1 MHRLIIVVAA
11 GALLLVAATSVLAA
25 PTGEGPTATIQSAV
39 GLAGDL
45 LSDVLDELVS
55 AGTINQA
62 QADAIEKAVDDRRAE
77 LRAEREK
84 LREQMQTF
92 LEDGVLSADELAQL
106 PEDHPL
112 RNLDQ
117 YLEDG
122 QLTTDELRELRGV
135 GGFGRHGGFHG
146 PGSGDDGSSS
156 DTGDSTSSIVPSGTQ
171 S

>member
-1 MHRLIIVVAA
+1 MRRLIIVVAA

-25 PTGEGPTATIQSAV
+25 PTGAGPTSVVRSAV
-39 GLAGDL
+39 GLAGDV
-45 LSDVLDELVS
+45 LSDVLDELVT
-55 AGTINQA
+55 AGTITQS
-62 QADAIEKAVDDRRAE
+62 QADAIETAVDEKRAE
-77 LRAEREK
+77 LQAEREK

-92 LEDGVLSADELAQL
+92 LEDGVITADELAQL

-122 QLTTDELRELRGV
+122 QLTADELRELRGV
-135 GGFGRHGGFHG
+135 GGFGRHGGPHPMG
-146 PGSGDDGSSS
+146 PLDDGDSSGS
-156 DTGDSTSSIVPSGTQ
+156 DNSTSSVTPSGTQ

>member
-1 MHRLIIVVAA
+1 MRRLVIVVAA
-11 GALLLVAATSVLAA
+11 GALLLIGATSVLAA
-25 PTGEGPTATIQSAV
+25 PAANGPVTVVQAAL
-39 GLAGDL
+39 GNAGGV
-45 LSDVLDELVS
+45 LSDVLDELVGN
-55 AGTINQA
+55 GTITQT
-62 QADAIEKAVDDRRAE
+62 QADAIEQAVEDKRAE
-77 LRAEREK
+77 IQAERER

-122 QLTTDELRELRGV
+122 QLTQDELRALGGIGGRGHH
-135 GGFGRHGGFHG
+135 GFWPRDAA
-146 PGSGDDGSSS
+146 PDDSSS
-156 DTGDSTSSIVPSGTQ
+156 SGTQ